1 MAIGI
6 TTAQFTG
13 KTFAER
19 KAERKAV
26 GNVKF
31 KFVVM
36 CNEPSHDGE
45 RYGEFSSRK
54 AAEAFAFDSV
64 NVFGETMAG
73 HAFGNAHKHTL
84 SAFNFH
90 PRFRVVREQA

>member
-19 KAERKAV
+19 KAERKAA

-31 KFVVM
+31 KFIVM

-45 RYGEFSSRK
+45 RYGEFASRK
-54 AAEAFAFDSV
+54 AAEAFAFDEI
-64 NVFGETMAG
+64 NALGETLAG
-73 HAFGNAHKHTL
+73 HAFCSAHSRTL